1 MNTLLFDYSI
11 YNSCYFS
18 YFTLDSTPTWHVHF
32 FHSSSFKKNLYLF
45 LTFLPLL
52 YIYISVLFICTSCSY
67 LTFIFNFLLNVTSWC
82 YFFHLHFLYS
92 TFETILKRYFS
103 NHRYTDKKKYIY
115 KIYKSFQIYHN
126 TTIILLQYQNNLSTI
141 TIIKCEW
148 LRVSLESI
156 KTVGVKNREDRENKG
171 MSRRTIRPEQL
182 PPHPFRG
189 EQLASNAGWNL
200 VHRIPAHVDR
210 LVELQPR
217 LNLTRWQKIL
227 SHNCTRPSDGIDR
240 AIE

>member
-1 MNTLLFDYSI
+1 MLR
-11 YNSCYFS
+11 
-18 YFTLDSTPTWHVHF
+18 LDV
-32 FHSSSFKKNLYLF
+32 
-45 LTFLPLL
+45 
-52 YIYISVLFICTSCSY
+52 ISFICTSYIALSRQFWRDISQIIVIPIKKNIY
-67 LTFIFNFLLNVTSWC
+67 IKFINRFKFDC
-82 YFFHLHFLYS
+82 
-92 TFETILKRYFS
+92 
-103 NHRYTDKKKYIY
+103 
-115 KIYKSFQIYHN
+115 HN
-126 TTIILLQYQNNLSTI
+126 TTIILLPYRNNLPTI

>member
-1 MNTLLFDYSI
+1 M
-11 YNSCYFS
+11 
-18 YFTLDSTPTWHVHF
+18 
-32 FHSSSFKKNLYLF
+32 
-45 LTFLPLL
+45 LPLDV
-52 YIYISVLFICTSCSY
+52 ISFICTSYIALSRQFWRDISQIIVILIKKNIY
-67 LTFIFNFLLNVTSWC
+67 IKFINRFKF
-82 YFFHLHFLYS
+82 
-92 TFETILKRYFS
+92 
-103 NHRYTDKKKYIY
+103 D
-115 KIYKSFQIYHN
+115 YHN
-126 TTIILLQYQNNLSTI
+126 TTIILLPYQNNLPTI

-171 MSRRTIRPEQL
+171 MSRRRIRPEQL

-240 AIE
+240 VNDSPSADVGDPPSRASIILRAIPSRWTTDEKFYSPPFPFL